1 MKYRSKALIL
11 VVLLSI
17 FFIVMYELQ
26 ALSYYKALV
35 ADGALDVKFGHQRLF
50 NNLITG
56 FLIAFLPY
64 ELLFCK
70 TSRWYRDWYGEENKK
85 KNFWT
90 SVSFLILN
98 VFLGVLGCFVR
109 AGNDYSWG
117 TPGIHIQYVML
128 LFVCFSMGIIISTR
142 EIENKIIKSVIRC
155 LSIIFNAF
163 LMYYYSGVMGQAI
176 ITLIALCATAIVY
189 DYMTNQFSWK
199 ETIVTGLVGIVGTT
213 VGLLLK
219 DYHTYEEL
227 TQFGKNIFS
236 FKRVDLY
243 MGTGYFILYIFLA
256 VAMAATLVFAI
267 RMMKNVSKIR
277 TGLLIGATALYMCA
291 FVYIFLSMFGIVPCS
306 EIQMFTNRIHVV
318 ALVLV
323 LRTFVVIPTPKYE
336 EKPSFVERLISQAG
350 EYDEDVDFIMEQID
364 GLRDRQN
371 LILKY
376 LMSIDNRLERLEL
389 SENSEDYEKLKA
401 EIEEDRATLEKNN
414 IPLNKKEFCAQ
425 LKEIYDKKNNE
436 E

>member
-1 MKYRSKALIL
+1 MKYRSKAIILSVLIAIL
-11 VVLLSI
+11 FMGL
-17 FFIVMYELQ
+17 YELQ
-26 ALSYYKALV
+26 AFSYYKALI
-35 ADGALDVKFGHQRLF
+35 ADGMEVEYGHYRFL

-56 FLIAFLPY
+56 VLIAFVPY
-64 ELLFCK
+64 ELIFYK
-70 TSRWYRDWYGEENKK
+70 TSRWYSDWFGKDKNKK
-85 KNFWT
+85 IFWVST
-90 SVSFLILN
+90 SLLIVN
-98 VFLGVLGCFVR
+98 IVLGVFGCFTRVR
-109 AGNDYSWG
+109 SHYSWI
-117 TPGIHIQYVML
+117 TPGIHFQYAMFFFACL
-128 LFVCFSMGIIISTR
+128 CTGIIISTK
-142 EIENKIIKSVIRC
+142 EVENKITKSVIRC
-155 LSIIFNAF
+155 LSILFNAF
-163 LMYYYSGVMGQAI
+163 LMYFYSGVMGQGI
-176 ITLIALCATAIVY
+176 IALIAFCITAIVY

-199 ETIVTGLVGIVGTT
+199 ETIVTGLVGIAGTT

-236 FKRVDLY
+236 FNRVDLY

-256 VAMAATLVFAI
+256 VAMVAALVFSI

-277 TGLLIGATALYMCA
+277 TGLLIGATALYLCT
-291 FVYIFLSMFGIVPCS
+291 FVYIFLSMFEIIPCC
-306 EIQMFTNRIHVV
+306 EIQFITNRIHVV
-318 ALVLV
+318 AFVLV

-336 EKPSFVERLISQAG
+336 EKPSFVERLISQEG

-425 LKEIYDKKNNE
+425 LKEIYDEKNNE